1 MIHLI
6 SVLSEHMVF
15 MTKICISKD
24 ECVPST
30 ENRGHF
36 LARVII
42 FQLTQL
48 STTNVFLKSSIL
60 TDIDKMV
67 FQRWDILIT
76 SVYYFY

>member
-6 SVLSEHMVF
+6 SVLTEHMVF
-15 MTKICISKD
+15 MIKISISKD
-24 ECVPST
+24 ECVPSN
-30 ENRGHF
+30 ENFGHF
-36 LARVII
+36 LSRVII

-67 FQRWDILIT
+67 FQR
-76 SVYYFY
+76 

>member
-15 MTKICISKD
+15 MTKIGISKD

-67 FQRWDILIT
+67 FQR
-76 SVYYFY
+76 